1 MSQRSNDNTKQS
13 KVKENQIGIL
23 NFMHFAGK
31 FSRGP
36 QVRKRDS
43 WGYGSLYENT
53 PEKLLH
59 LPPKSCPNFMQWFK
73 EAHLEH
79 ISHIVKVGIK
89 AVCQHF
95 KPCLIL
101 KETTGFKAV
110 MINNLGLCKCSEIYL
125 LQIFQKHCH
134 GSNGIKIQVWQ
145 GKIYQTN

>member
-13 KVKENQIGIL
+13 KAKENQIGIL

-43 WGYGSLYENT
+43 WGYRSLYENT

-59 LPPKSCPNFMQWFK
+59 LPPKSCPN
-73 EAHLEH
+73 LEH

-101 KETTGFKAV
+101 KETTDFKAA